1 MRMYLHK
8 IKESSFIV
16 EYICQSNTAT
26 CKNINLVLT
35 MEITSQEIIK
45 ISVTKQHKQ

>member
-1 MRMYLHK
+1 MYLHE

-16 EYICQSNTAT
+16 EYICEDNVAT
-26 CKNINLVLT
+26 CKNINLMLA

-45 ISVTKQHKQ
+45 IPATKN